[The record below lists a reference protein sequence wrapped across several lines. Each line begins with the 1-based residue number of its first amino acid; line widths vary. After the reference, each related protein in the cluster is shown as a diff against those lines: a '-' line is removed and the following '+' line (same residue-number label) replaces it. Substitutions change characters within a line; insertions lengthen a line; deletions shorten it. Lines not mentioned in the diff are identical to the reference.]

1 MPQTNAEV
9 QRKYNERQKL
19 YNREEYLQK
28 KRDNYKKYYRK
39 KFKDDIEPEPYEEI
53 KIEEPQEK
61 ESTEFIIL
69 KPLKKRQAS
78 LNKTII
84 KDETKRVYI
93 KSLSRV
99 IIRIIIKN

>member
-9 QRKYNERQKL
+9 QRKFNERQLL

-39 KFKDDIEPEPYEEI
+39 KFKDDIEPH
-53 KIEEPQEK
+53 EK
-61 ESTEFIIL
+61 QSTEFIIL

-84 KDETKRVYI
+84 KDETKNCLYKKFI
-93 KSLSRV
+93 KSL
-99 IIRIIIKN
+99 